1 MSKRQTW
8 TDLGLVILRLGL
20 GIIFVAHGA
29 QKLLG
34 LWGGDG
40 WTATLTGFEENLGIP
55 QWLGMVAI
63 VTEFFGG
70 IAVIVGALTR
80 LAALGLAATMIVAM
94 AKVHLKDGF
103 FLSDG
108 GIEYNVALLAM
119 ALALVFAGGGAWA
132 ADRWIFQARKTKK
145 KSE

>member
-1 MSKRQTW
+1 MSKRQTYA
-8 TDLGLVILRLGL
+8 DLGLVILRLGL
-20 GIIFVAHGA
+20 GIIFVAHGG

-40 WTATLTGFEENLGIP
+40 WTATLEGFQENLGIP
-55 QWLGMVAI
+55 QWLGMIAI

-80 LAALGLAATMIVAM
+80 LAALGLAATMVVAI
-94 AKVHLKDGF
+94 AKVHLRNGF

-108 GIEYNVALLAM
+108 GVEYNVALLAM
-119 ALALVFAGGGAWA
+119 SLTLVFAGGGAWA
-132 ADRWIFQARKTKK
+132 ADRWIFQGRKARD
-145 KSE
+145 E